1 MPQLAQMQLAQI
13 SSEQS
18 CPTLDDDDDYV
29 VDLHPRHTCI
39 TCALGRS
46 VSVLLQSH
54 QTPPVLIGLVQIF
67 HTVHPGCGP

>member
-1 MPQLAQMQLAQI
+1 M
-13 SSEQS
+13 
-18 CPTLDDDDDYV
+18 DDDYA